1 MLRGCVC
8 LYICVKMLIMEQV
21 VESKGI
27 SARAYAVCEGIKT
40 GLSVK
45 KAALKF
51 GGYEP
56 QFYKELYENPALE
69 ELYLRAR
76 ATRAHAHFEAI
87 AELKDDLRAGV
98 IDSNIARVELAAI
111 QWQAGK
117 EKPKVYGEKQ
127 IPDVQVNISLAG
139 ALDAAIALRD
149 AVPVISAPEVIEAE
163 VIPDKRSR
171 IAESLL

>member
-1 MLRGCVC
+1 MLRVCVC

-45 KAALKF
+45 KAALKINW
-51 GGYEP
+51 YEAE
-56 QFYKELYENPALE
+56 FFKELYENEPLE
-69 ELYLRAR
+69 ALYLRAR
-76 ATRAHAHFEAI
+76 ANRSHAHFESV
-87 AELKDDLRAGV
+87 AELKDDLDTGLLASDV
-98 IDSNIARVELAAI
+98 ARVKLAAI

-127 IPDVQVNISLAG
+127 QHEVTVQLSLID
-139 ALDAAIALRD
+139 LVKQSMDAPLPAIA
-149 AVPVISAPEVIEAE
+149 SPEVIEAE
-163 VIPDKRSR
+163 IVPDKRAR